1 MLVRLFEDNPN
12 DREIR
17 KIVELLRNGG
27 VIIYPTDTIYAIGC
41 DINSVKAVQRVCAL
55 RGVKPEKA
63 NFSMVCRDLS
73 NIATYA
79 KVSNEVFR
87 VMKQYLPGP
96 YTFVLPATSKL
107 PNVLM
112 NRRKTIGIRVPNN
125 FIAHAIVEELGGPLL
140 TTSVKAKDDDVLE
153 YITDPE
159 LIQDIQDEL
168 NGSKYKRAL
177 PSGIGGREKYSVEIY
192 DKNGRV
198 ELSLGIADEF
208 MVNTGTFWEERE
220 NGELDLS
227 LFQAITEEVLAE

>member
-41 DINSVKAVQRVCAL
+41 DINSVKAVQRVCVL

-63 NFSMVCRDLS
+63 NFSMVCRDLG

-159 LIQDIQDEL
+159 LIHEAYGKLVDLVIDGGYGKNVPSTVVDCTGDEITL
-168 NGSKYKRAL
+168 VRQG
-177 PSGIGGREKYSVEIY
+177 
-192 DKNGRV
+192 
-198 ELSLGIADEF
+198 LGEF
-208 MVNTGTFWEERE
+208 
-220 NGELDLS
+220 D
-227 LFQAITEEVLAE
+227 